1 MKISVM
7 LLIFCNF
14 ANENTKVSF
23 IQQKIISFKIISKI
37 KWQLLNHSKAFV
49 LQNI

>member
-23 IQQKIISFKIISKI
+23 IQQKIISFKIISK
-37 KWQLLNHSKAFV
+37 KNG
-49 LQNI
+49 NY